1 MKPHVLQTGP
11 LSPTLDAAL
20 ATQFNTHPLWQ
31 ETDPA
36 GFLREHGARF
46 TGIATSAPV
55 GASTELIAALPALR
69 VISCRGVGLDK
80 IDLAAAQARGIA
92 VSGTFGVLT
101 DCVADLAF
109 GLVIDA
115 ARRLSAADRFV
126 REGRWLKEKYPMT
139 RRVSGK
145 RLGIVGLGQI
155 GRAIARRADG
165 FDMEVRYHNRS
176 PVADAPYGYE
186 PSLEALADWADFL
199 VVAVAGGASTRH
211 LISREVLQAL
221 GPDGFLINVARGSV
235 VDEDALLTALTD
247 RSIAGAGLD
256 VFADEP
262 RVPAALLGLDNV
274 VLLPH
279 MASGTVETRTDM
291 EDLVLANLK
300 AFFDTGEVL
309 TPAF

>member
-1 MKPHVLQTGP
+1 MTAHILQTGP
-11 LSPTLDAAL
+11 LSPKLDAEL
-20 ATQFNTHPLWQ
+20 AAHFHVHPLWR
-31 ETDPA
+31 EADPA
-36 GFLREHGARF
+36 AFLREHGARF

-55 GASTELIAALPALR
+55 GASTELIAALPALK
-69 VISCRGVGLDK
+69 VISCRGVGLDR

-92 VSGTFGVLT
+92 VSGTFGVLS

-109 GLVIDA
+109 GLVIDV

-155 GRAIARRADG
+155 GRAIAKRAGG

-186 PSLEALADWADFL
+186 ASLESLARWADFL
-199 VVAVAGGASTRH
+199 VVAVAGGAGTRH
-211 LISREVLQAL
+211 LISQPVLQAL
-221 GPDGFLINVARGSV
+221 GPNGFLINVARGSV
-235 VDEDALLTALTD
+235 VDEDALVAALTGKT
-247 RSIAGAGLD
+247 IAGAGLD

-262 RVPAALLGLDNV
+262 RVPEALLTLDNV

-279 MASGTVETRTDM
+279 MASGTVETRTGM